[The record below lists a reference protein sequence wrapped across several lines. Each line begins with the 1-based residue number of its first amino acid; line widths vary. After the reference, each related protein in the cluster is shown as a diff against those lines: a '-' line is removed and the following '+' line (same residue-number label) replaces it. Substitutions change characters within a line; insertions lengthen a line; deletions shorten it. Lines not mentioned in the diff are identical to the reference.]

1 MGVSEDSL
9 GVQLTANFEE
19 EEQFMDLI
27 KEKLSQTF
35 LDKNKIKK
43 IKSNWKIFK
52 DMEPKER
59 KDQVKKM
66 RTDNKAEM
74 LKEGLVHTEN
84 QKFIILGYDKVLKKI
99 GKTEIRLVLVDADI
113 PENML
118 RFLHPLCLA
127 NKVMIVGLKNF
138 SVILRQILG
147 FRTTVLGFYKSI
159 QDAENPFYEIETRAS
174 NIYNSENIK
183 KSSNGDKIS

>member
-1 MGVSEDSL
+1 MGQIMGKGKLENKPVQPKKLVLEDSL

-43 IKSNWKIFK
+43 IKSNWKILK
-52 DMEPKER
+52 EMEPKER

-66 RTDNKAEM
+66 RTENKAEM

-99 GKTEIRLVLVDADI
+99 GKTEIRLVLVD
-113 PENML
+113 
-118 RFLHPLCLA
+118 
-127 NKVMIVGLKNF
+127 
-138 SVILRQILG
+138 
-147 FRTTVLGFYKSI
+147 TT
-159 QDAENPFYEIETRAS
+159 A
-174 NIYNSENIK
+174 
-183 KSSNGDKIS
+183 